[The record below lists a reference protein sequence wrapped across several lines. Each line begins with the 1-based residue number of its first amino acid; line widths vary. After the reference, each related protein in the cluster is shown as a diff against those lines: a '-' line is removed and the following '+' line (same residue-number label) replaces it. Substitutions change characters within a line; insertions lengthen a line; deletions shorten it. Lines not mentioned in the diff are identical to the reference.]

1 MLKWFRYI
9 LEKVEF
15 KIGNSVKEYHI
26 LRHTGQLQFNF
37 YANQSDDQ
45 YDGFKK
51 GPLAASFSLLTLP
64 ISKQITYKIFL
75 LYLDCQRLD
84 SNQSNLINILRS

>member
-51 GPLAASFSLLTLP
+51 GPFAASFSLHFTLP
-64 ISKQITYKIFL
+64 ISKQITYKKILF
-75 LYLDCQRLD
+75 YLDCQRLD
-84 SNQSNLINILRS
+84 SNQSNLWPIL